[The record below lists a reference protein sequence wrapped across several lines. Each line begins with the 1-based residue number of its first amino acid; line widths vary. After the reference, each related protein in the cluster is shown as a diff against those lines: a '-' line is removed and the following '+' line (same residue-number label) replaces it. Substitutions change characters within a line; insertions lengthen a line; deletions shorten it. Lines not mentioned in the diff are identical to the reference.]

1 MRLCKKLRN
10 YGAPRLR
17 HELGKRGIHC
27 SKNTVA
33 KVIRYAGLNV
43 IAPKRFRVTTD
54 SNHSFPLAPNRLN
67 QCFTTEKINSVWLTD
82 ITYMPLRDGF
92 AYLCCVEDLHSRRIV
107 GWSIAQNM
115 ESSLV
120 LKALNQAIAL
130 RSPGKGLI
138 VHSDRGAQFASQ
150 AYRSRLHDCGFLQSM
165 SRKGNCYDNAPMES
179 FFRSLKVEY
188 AQYEPCS
195 TVEQVTRL
203 TAEYIDRFYNPE
215 RLHSALNYVSPI
227 EYEKSQTKPLENCV

>member
-1 MRLCKKLRN
+1 
-10 YGAPRLR
+10 
-17 HELGKRGIHC
+17 
-27 SKNTVA
+27 
-33 KVIRYAGLNV
+33 
-43 IAPKRFRVTTD
+43 
-54 SNHSFPLAPNRLN
+54 
-67 QCFTTEKINSVWLTD
+67 
-82 ITYMPLRDGF
+82 
-92 AYLCCVEDLHSRRIV
+92 
-107 GWSIAQNM
+107 
-115 ESSLV
+115 
-120 LKALNQAIAL
+120 
-130 RSPGKGLI
+130 
-138 VHSDRGAQFASQ
+138 
-150 AYRSRLHDCGFLQSM
+150 M